1 MRGFFYNRC
10 LNFQSVIC
18 ISFYHP
24 TDTEC
29 NCFPRASA
37 IGRIFMTYQEFKENV
52 TTVIQNRLGSNVKVT
67 IQEIIK
73 NNDTHYD
80 GLTILS
86 NQLNISPTIYL
97 NFYFKQYLKGRSLE
111 EICHDILSVYEENK
125 PSGNIDISFFT
136 NYEQVKK
143 RIVFKLINYE
153 QNKNLLQKIPHIKIL
168 DLAIILPNAIA
179 LDSSTE
185 APSNWPIL
193 WASAPLTVKMN
204 SPGEAGRCSSPH
216 NTRKDS
222 TPPHR
227 DKKPAVG
234 PRVNM
239 ANRALSSTSSAAV
252 RVFKKSSAYMTTRL
266 ERPSFMAGIRPSSGV
281 MADSKNDSAM
291 ARANSM
297 PVQATSRD
305 FWLRIGQSPLSC
317 KQDYY
322 NKVAARADYLKNL
335 QFSHSFSGADSSQT
349 A

>member
-52 TTVIQNRLGSNVKVT
+52 TTVIKNQLGSNVKVT

-168 DLAIILPNAIA
+168 DLAIIFNCLVDADETGNATILIYNQHLSLWNITKDDLYHLAMKNTPA
-179 LDSSTE
+179 L
-185 APSNWPIL
+185 
-193 WASAPLTVKMN
+193 LTY
-204 SPGEAGRCSSPH
+204 EL
-216 NTRKDS
+216 
-222 TPPHR
+222 R
-227 DKKPAVG
+227 DMSDV
-234 PRVNM
+234 
-239 ANRALSSTSSAAV
+239 LIE
-252 RVFKKSSAYMTTRL
+252 L
-266 ERPSFMAGIRPSSGV
+266 MAGVPCNSMKEEFEYMVPMYVLSNKSKLNGSGCIFYHNLLHNLCEKLECDLYILPSSIHEV
-281 MADSKNDSAM
+281 ILLLDYEY
-291 ARANSM
+291 
-297 PVQATSRD
+297 VQGSEELQQMVRETNRMVVDQEEVLSDHIYHYDREKD
-305 FWLRIGQSPLSC
+305 EIRIA
-317 KQDYY
+317 K
-322 NKVAARADYLKNL
+322 
-335 QFSHSFSGADSSQT
+335 
-349 A
+349 

>member
-29 NCFPRASA
+29 NCFPSASA

-111 EICHDILSVYEENK
+111 EICHDILSVYEENR

-136 NYEQVKK
+136 NYEQVKN

-153 QNKNLLQKIPHIKIL
+153 QNKNLLKKIPHIKIL
-168 DLAIILPNAIA
+168 DLAIIFNCLVDADETGNATILIYNQHLSLWNITKDDLYHLAMKNTPA
-179 LDSSTE
+179 L
-185 APSNWPIL
+185 
-193 WASAPLTVKMN
+193 LTY
-204 SPGEAGRCSSPH
+204 EL
-216 NTRKDS
+216 
-222 TPPHR
+222 R
-227 DKKPAVG
+227 DMSDV
-234 PRVNM
+234 
-239 ANRALSSTSSAAV
+239 LIE
-252 RVFKKSSAYMTTRL
+252 L
-266 ERPSFMAGIRPSSGV
+266 MAGVPC
-281 MADSKNDSAM
+281 
-291 ARANSM
+291 NSM
-297 PVQATSRD
+297 KEEFEYMVPMYV
-305 FWLRIGQSPLSC
+305 LS
-317 KQDYY
+317 
-322 NKVAARADYLKNL
+322 NKSKLNG
-335 QFSHSFSGADSSQT
+335 SGCIF
-349 A
+349 

>member
-168 DLAIILPNAIA
+168 DLAIIFNCLVDADETGNATILIYNQHLSLWNITKDDLYHLAMKNTPA
-179 LDSSTE
+179 LLAYELRDMSDVLIELMVGVPCDSMKE
-185 APSNWPIL
+185 EFEYMVPMYVLSNKSKLNGSGCIFYHNLLHNLCEKLECDLYIL
-193 WASAPLTVKMN
+193 
-204 SPGEAGRCSSPH
+204 
-216 NTRKDS
+216 
-222 TPPHR
+222 
-227 DKKPAVG
+227 
-234 PRVNM
+234 
-239 ANRALSSTSSAAV
+239 
-252 RVFKKSSAYMTTRL
+252 
-266 ERPSFMAGIRPSSGV
+266 PSSIHEV
-281 MADSKNDSAM
+281 ILIPAYDHDSYDELTSMVKEV
-291 ARANSM
+291 NSTQLSKEEILSDH
-297 PVQATSRD
+297 VYFYSRET
-305 FWLRIGQSPLSC
+305 GQISM
-317 KQDYY
+317 
-322 NKVAARADYLKNL
+322 
-335 QFSHSFSGADSSQT
+335 
-349 A
+349 